1 MIYNIKKNQ
10 LNPENTIQ
18 DALKIL
24 EFSIYKIIII
34 KNKNNKILGT
44 VTDGDI
50 RRSLIKNFNTNLQL
64 SKIMNKNPI
73 LVNENR
79 SNAEISQIMK
89 SNIIKQVIIID
100 KDRKLKDIKSI
111 DEVWTTKEKKNTV
124 VIMAGGLGK
133 RLRPITYNKPKTM
146 VEIGGKPL
154 LMNILENCTSQ
165 GFKNFYIS
173 INYKKNKIKHFLKS
187 NESSGIKINYLE
199 EKKPLGTIG
208 SLSLIKEKVNYPI
221 LIINGDILTTLDFNS
236 FFEFHTKHNPF
247 LSIAVKYHEMKNDF
261 GVVSVKKTRVTNI
274 VEKPTYKS
282 LINTGIYILS
292 KEAVKLVK
300 EKKILDFPELVE
312 LGFEKKK
319 KINAF
324 LFSDYWIDIGKIS
337 DLDKAKIDNLKIK
350 K

>member
-1 MIYNIKKNQ
+1 MTYNIKKNQ
-10 LNPENTIQ
+10 LSPKDTIQ

-34 KNKNNKILGT
+34 KDKNNKVLGT

-50 RRSLIKNFNTNLQL
+50 RRSLIKNFNTNLSL

-73 LVNENR
+73 LINEKM
-79 SNAEISQIMK
+79 SNAKISQIMR
-89 SNIIKQVIIID
+89 SNIIKQVIIVD
-100 KDRKLKDIKSI
+100 KNKKLKDIKSI
-111 DEVWTTKEKKNTV
+111 DEIWATKERINTV
-124 VIMAGGLGK
+124 VVMAGGLGK
-133 RLRPITYNKPKTM
+133 RLRPVTNNKPKTM

-154 LMNILENCTSQ
+154 LMNILDNCATQ

-173 INYKKNKIKHFLKS
+173 INYKKNQIKYFLKS
-187 NESSGIKINYLE
+187 NKDLNIKINYLE

-208 SLSLIKEKVNYPI
+208 SLSLIKNKINYPM
-221 LIINGDILTTLDFNS
+221 LVINGDILTTLDFNS
-236 FFEFHTKHNPF
+236 FFEFHSKHNPF
-247 LSIAVKYHEMKNDF
+247 LSIAVKYHEIKNDF

-274 VEKPTYKS
+274 TEKPTYKS

-292 KEAVKLVK
+292 EEAVKLVK
-300 EKKILDFPELVE
+300 EKKILDFPQLVE
-312 LGFEKKK
+312 LGFEKRK

>member
-1 MIYNIKKNQ
+1 MTYNIKKNQ
-10 LNPENTIQ
+10 LNPNNTIQ

-34 KNKNNKILGT
+34 KNDNNQIIGT

-50 RRSLIKNFNTNLQL
+50 RRSLIKNFNTNLPL
-64 SKIMNKNPI
+64 LKIMNKKPI
-73 LVNENR
+73 LVNEKVGNL
-79 SNAEISQIMK
+79 EISQIMK
-89 SNIIKQVIIID
+89 SNAIKQIIIID
-100 KDRKLKDIKSI
+100 KEKKLKDIKSI
-111 DEVWTTKEKKNTV
+111 DEIWVTKEKNNTV

-133 RLRPITYNKPKTM
+133 RLRPITENKPKTM

-154 LMNILENCTSQ
+154 LMNILENCTTQ

-173 INYKKNKIKHFLKS
+173 INYKKNKIKDFLKY
-187 NESSGIKINYLE
+187 NKNLGIKLSYLE

-208 SLSLIKEKVNYPI
+208 SLSLIKNKVNYPI
-221 LIINGDILTTLDFNS
+221 LVINGDILTTLDFNS
-236 FFEFHTKHNPF
+236 FFEFHNKHKPF
-247 LSIAVKYHEMKNDF
+247 LSIAVKYHEMRNDF
-261 GVVSVKKTRVTNI
+261 GVVSVKKTRVTDI

-292 KEAVKLVK
+292 NEAVKLVK
-300 EKKILDFPELVE
+300 KNKILNFPELVE
-312 LGFEKKK
+312 LGFKKRK